1 MSVRQKVRAA
11 AATALA
17 ASATYLGAGSAAAGA
32 AAAAAV
38 RGQPL
43 PRREHVF
50 VCSAVKVGLYRGT
63 SQL

>member
-1 MSVRQKVRAA
+1 MRAA

-17 ASATYLGAGSAAAGA
+17 ASATYLGAGSAAAGAA